1 VVSGRSI
8 WFISLAIVSAR
19 DSTNY
24 PSSWTGLDGT
34 LIGRTVSVQGL
45 VLAEELAVV
54 DVCRF
59 GWHSVRFADRDLGR
73 LRD

>member
-1 VVSGRSI
+1 M
-8 WFISLAIVSAR
+8 
-19 DSTNY
+19 NY
-24 PSSWTGLDGT
+24 LSSWTGLDGT

-45 VLAEELAVV
+45 VLAEELAAV

-73 LRD
+73 LRG